1 VDLFRTGNNPA
12 WFLGGQIIVGLLPK
26 PVAVTDALV
35 LQAWACGETSSI
47 ASYLTRDNGFVKVI
61 AKAARRS
68 RSKLRPLVEPGR
80 LLAVEY
86 SVDDKRDLQYLKG
99 GSVIVDPM
107 FDGGNLERSAFLL
120 AALELVERCR
130 PRENGTT
137 GVVLD
142 RLFAV
147 CEEYVRVLSSPS
159 CVDPGLLFFSF
170 EWEFLRIH
178 GLAPD
183 VLSCLS
189 CDRDRSDFDT
199 AVIWFHPAEGGLV
212 CGNCHNM
219 KDGSGG
225 YPLSGETLEY
235 MAAMTGGGLADPS
248 HEPLPRPL
256 RRELGAQLHR
266 FMGYHLPGYRL
277 PAALDLLRAKKE

>member
-1 VDLFRTGNNPA
+1 MA
-12 WFLGGQIIVGLLPK
+12 FLPR
-26 PVAVTDALV
+26 PVAITEALV

-47 ASYLTRDNGFVKVI
+47 ASYLTRDHGFVKVI

-80 LLAVEY
+80 LLNVEY
-86 SVDDKRDLQYLKG
+86 SVDPKRDLQYLKG
-99 GSVIVDPM
+99 GSVVLDPL
-107 FDGGNLERSAFLL
+107 FEGGSLEKSAFLL
-120 AALELVERCR
+120 GALELVERCR
-130 PRENGTT
+130 PRENGTSE
-137 GVVLD
+137 VSLD

-178 GLAPD
+178 GLAPEVHSCNSCARSGFAGD
-183 VLSCLS
+183 TGVL
-189 CDRDRSDFDT
+189 
-199 AVIWFHPAEGGLV
+199 WFHPAEGGLV
-212 CGNCHNM
+212 CGSCHNLN
-219 KDGSGG
+219 GG
-225 YPLSGETLEY
+225 MGGHPLSEETLAY
-235 MAAMTGGGLADPS
+235 MEAMASGGLADPS
-248 HEPLPRPL
+248 HEPIPRLL

>member
-1 VDLFRTGNNPA
+1 MA
-12 WFLGGQIIVGLLPK
+12 LLPR
-26 PVAVTDALV
+26 PVAVTEALV

-47 ASYLTRDNGFVKVI
+47 ASYLTRDHGFVKVI

-80 LLAVEY
+80 LISVEY
-86 SVDDKRDLQYLKG
+86 SMDPKRDLQYLKG
-99 GSVIVDPM
+99 GSVVLDPL
-107 FDGGNLERSAFLL
+107 FDGGSLERSAFLL
-120 AALELVERCR
+120 GALELVERCR
-130 PRENGTT
+130 PRENGTSE
-137 GVVLD
+137 VVFD

-170 EWEFLRIH
+170 EWEFLQIH
-178 GLAPD
+178 GFAPE
-183 VLSCLS
+183 VRYCLS
-189 CDRDRSDFDT
+189 CGQNRVEIDSS
-199 AVIWFHPAEGGLV
+199 VLWFHPSEGGLI
-212 CGNCHNM
+212 CGSCHS
-219 KDGSGG
+219 KSGAVGG
-225 YPLSGETLEY
+225 YPLGEQTLEY
-235 MAAMTGGGLADPS
+235 MAAMAAGGLADPS
-248 HEPLPRPL
+248 HEPLDRPL